1 MMSKPKTD
9 LFLPGQP
16 PIDAYGNG
24 GFRFSDMSHKGSLL
38 LTPKGVYAWPVAHYA
53 DLSIAD
59 FMEVFV
65 QKDDIDFIILG
76 AGSEIQPKIDTI
88 SKKFQKEKIGLD
100 VMNTGAAVRT
110 YNVLLEEKRAFA
122 AALIAVENP

>member
-1 MMSKPKTD
+1 MGNQEID

-24 GFRFSDMSHKGSLL
+24 GFRFNDMSHKGSLL
-38 LTPKGVYAWPVAHYA
+38 ITPKGVFAWPVKKYE
-53 DLSIAD
+53 DLSIQH
-59 FMEVFV
+59 FLEVFA
-65 QKDDIDFIILG
+65 QKNDIDFILLG
-76 AGSEIQPKIDTI
+76 TGADIRPKIDTI
-88 SKKFQKEKIGLD
+88 AKKFQKEQIGLD

>member
-1 MMSKPKTD
+1 MAPQD

-24 GFRFSDMSHKGSLL
+24 GFRFADMSHKGSLL
-38 LTPKGVYAWPVAHYA
+38 LTPKGVYAWPVNSYEELEPDHFKH
-53 DLSIAD
+53 I
-59 FMEVFV
+59 FE
-65 QKDDIDFIILG
+65 QKSSIDFILLG
-76 AGSEIQPKIDTI
+76 AGGDIKPKIESIAAQFRKRD
-88 SKKFQKEKIGLD
+88 IGLD